1 LARLLQAARMLNRL
15 LIVTMH
21 FRCDRTFRLFE
32 SAVADG
38 ETGSL
43 VRAVRKSACSN
54 VCTIATDPQRS
65 SKKKIRVLLWVLA
78 LN

>member
-1 LARLLQAARMLNRL
+1 LALLLQAAKMLNRL

-21 FRCDRTFRLFE
+21 FRCDKTFRLFE
-32 SAVADG
+32 SADG
-38 ETGSL
+38 EMGTL